1 MEYLLVG
8 CWSLDSALGIWNPTA
23 SGDSLAAARNQGLPP
38 AGKALIPGVGS
49 LKVTPWALGRTGP
62 PGGWVWVYTQGRT
75 DGPWFNKKSDGH
87 SFL

>member
-1 MEYLLVG
+1 MKCYWWVVDH
-8 CWSLDSALGIWNPTA
+8 CFSLRDLPTTPP

-62 PGGWVWVYTQGRT
+62 PGG
-75 DGPWFNKKSDGH
+75 
-87 SFL
+87 